1 MFFFFKFPQQV
12 ANLEVR
18 AGGRSANVIP
28 GTGGGTG
35 GGTLTLEGTNCKP
48 RTTASCTGN
57 LNNALKVLRHRKNMN
72 TRHLWSATDLRN
84 GDETVVWEL
93 LKDIEQEYSQ
103 NRAFGQKKKP
113 TLTGQRGKK
122 LGKKLGKRK
131 KKKGNKGGNSSSNSN
146 SSRTVQGSPVPQ
158 GPQNTGST
166 LTGRKR
172 PTSLS
177 ANMSSRRTQ
186 RGMTAHT
193 TPRTTQR
200 TTQRMT
206 QRMTQRKPFGLLDPE
221 SMGNDMH
228 GEEHDP
234 YATADDRYTGSSTDA
249 SIHKRRRP
257 KKMTTTER

>member
-1 MFFFFKFPQQV
+1 V

-18 AGGRSANVIP
+18 AGGRSANVVP
-28 GTGGGTG
+28 GTSGGTGGT

-103 NRAFGQKKKP
+103 NRAFGHKKTS

-122 LGKKLGKRK
+122 LGKKFGKKFGKKLGKRK
-131 KKKGNKGGNSSSNSN
+131 KKKGNKGGNSSSSSSSNSNLSN
-146 SSRTVQGSPVPQ
+146 SSRTVQGTPVPQ

-186 RGMTAHT
+186 RGL
-193 TPRTTQR
+193 TPH

-221 SMGNDMH
+221 SMGNDVH

-234 YATADDRYTGSSTDA
+234 YATADDRYMGSSTGA
-249 SIHKRRRP
+249 SIHKRRRS
-257 KKMTTTER
+257 KKLTTTER